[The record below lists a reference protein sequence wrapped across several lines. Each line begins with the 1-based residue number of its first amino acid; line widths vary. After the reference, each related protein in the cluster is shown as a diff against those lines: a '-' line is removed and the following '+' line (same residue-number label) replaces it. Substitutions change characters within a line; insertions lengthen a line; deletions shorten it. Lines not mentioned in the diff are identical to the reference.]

1 MFKERPPVNYLVIHR
16 QSNLITGIVASS
28 TIPRDTAEYRFIEAT
43 DAALTKYRRLQEMA
57 GDHID
62 IDIGELMQASP
73 NVYDTLVN
81 GKSGD
86 ARPIRRRLRAE
97 AALKAENREQDVKEY
112 IAFNPHTTVEQLA
125 DHFLMGDAAA
135 QAYLQR
141 YRR

>member
-16 QSNLITGIVASS
+16 GSNLISGTVASS

-43 DAALTKYRRLQEMA
+43 DAALTKYRRLQEVA

-73 NVYDTLVN
+73 NVYDAIV
-81 GKSGD
+81 GGRSGD

-97 AALKAENREQDVKEY
+97 AAPKYENREQDVKDF
-112 IAFNPHTTVEQLA
+112 IAIHPHISVEALA

-135 QAYLQR
+135 KAYLDR
-141 YRR
+141 YAA